1 MMDALHSI
9 RSYLNGF
16 TPLSDEDWTT
26 FSTQVA
32 YKSFKKGDIIHP
44 CGEVCCNI
52 YFLLSGVV
60 KHIAH
65 QQSKQFTI
73 WFSLQGDLMTEVK
86 SFISRTPSSNSLVA
100 LTDAQTICLTHAQLE
115 TLYNVS
121 KGWERIG
128 RLTAEAYLL
137 QHMERIQDLQ
147 FANATER
154 YQKLLERNPHL
165 VEQISLGEIAAY
177 LGVSQEHLSR
187 IRGKR

>member
-9 RSYLNGF
+9 RNYLDAF
-16 TPLSDEDWTT
+16 TPLSDEDWTA

-32 YKSFKKGDIIHP
+32 HKHFKKGDIIHP
-44 CGEVCCNI
+44 CGEICGNI

-65 QQSKQFTI
+65 QQGKQFTI
-73 WFSLQGDLMTEVK
+73 WFSLQDDLMTEVK
-86 SFISRTPSSNSLVA
+86 SFISRTPSANSLVA
-100 LTDAQTICLTHAQLE
+100 LTDVQAICVTHAQLQ
-115 TLYNVS
+115 TLYDTS

-137 QHMERIQDLQ
+137 QHMDRIQALQ

-154 YQKLLERNPHL
+154 YQQLLERSPHL

-187 IRGKR
+187 VRGKR